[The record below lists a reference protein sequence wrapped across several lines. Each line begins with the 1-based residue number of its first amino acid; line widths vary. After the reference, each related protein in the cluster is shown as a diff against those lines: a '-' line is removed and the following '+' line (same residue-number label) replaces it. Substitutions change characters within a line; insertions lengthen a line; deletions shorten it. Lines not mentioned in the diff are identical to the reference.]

1 MLEALKRLYMSTF
14 CILTF
19 GKKFSKKFQT
29 FTGIRQGAASSA
41 VLFIAFINDLVGYLK
56 DRCQPE
62 PTLDTLHCLLHA
74 DDTTTLS
81 TRRDLFIL
89 TCNVMIDYFREN
101 SLSLNLSK

>member
-1 MLEALKRLYMSTF
+1 MGIGKCMLEALKRLYMSTF

-19 GKKFSKKFQT
+19 GKEFSKKFQT

-56 DRCQPE
+56 DRCQSE

-74 DDTTTLS
+74 DDTTILS
-81 TRRDLFIL
+81 TR
-89 TCNVMIDYFREN
+89 
-101 SLSLNLSK
+101 